1 MSPESILLP
10 MAGLVAWTFAV
21 LLLIPYKRF
30 GAGRKGLVTYRDFK
44 YGESEKV
51 PPDVRIPNRNLM
63 NLLEMPMLFY
73 VACVTFYVTKHV
85 GPAAVVLAWVYVG
98 LRVAHSAVHL
108 TYNRVR
114 HRLIVYAAGNVVLAI
129 LWIRLFRALLG
140 DSG

>member
-1 MSPESILLP
+1 MNPERILLP
-10 MAGLVAWTFAV
+10 MVALAAWTFVV
-21 LLLIPYKRF
+21 LLIIPYKRI

-73 VACVTFYVTKHV
+73 VACVTFYVTRHV

-98 LRVAHSAVHL
+98 LRVVHSAVHL

-114 HRLIVYAAGNVVLAI
+114 DRLIVYAAGNVVLAM
-129 LWIRLFRALLG
+129 LWIRLFHGLLA
-140 DSG
+140 

>member
-1 MSPESILLP
+1 MNPESILLP
-10 MAGLVAWTFAV
+10 MAALAALTFVV
-21 LLLIPYKRF
+21 LLVIPYKRI

-73 VACVTFYVTKHV
+73 VACVTFYVTKRV
-85 GPAAVVLAWVYVG
+85 DVSVVVLAWVYVG
-98 LRVAHSAVHL
+98 LRVVHSAVHL

-114 HRLIVYAAGNVVLAI
+114 DRLIVYAASNVVLAI
-129 LWIRLFRALLG
+129 LWIRVFRALLSV
-140 DSG
+140 SG